1 MAISA
6 GEFTEAVGRFAS
18 GVTVVTVRDGRD
30 DVGGTVSAFCSISR
44 EPPLVLVS
52 LAGSGYLAEAVGRAG
67 TFGLTV
73 LAAAQKRIAGRFA
86 AEGRPSARLLLGG
99 VAHRRGEHTGAL
111 IVEGGTAALE
121 CAVRDQVEA
130 GDHTLMISEVL
141 AVPYVT
147 DADPLMH
154 LRGRY
159 RTEIR

>member
-1 MAISA
+1 MTA
-6 GEFTEAVGRFAS
+6 GEFTEAVGRFAT

-30 DVGGTVSAFCSISR
+30 DVGGTVSAFCSVSL

-52 LAGSGYLAEAVGRAG
+52 LAAQGYLAEAVLRAG

-73 LAAAQKRIAGRFA
+73 LAEAQKQIAGRFA

-99 VAHRRGEHTGAL
+99 VAHRRGEHTEAL

-121 CAVRDQVEA
+121 CAVRDRVAA
-130 GDHTLMISEVL
+130 GDHTLVIAEVL

-147 DADPLMH
+147 DAEPLVH

-159 RTEIR
+159 RAKTR